1 MALGVQIEKEGIAV
15 SVVAETRPTLLLFL
29 RNEEAPRLCVP
40 FPEDAR
46 LGKVYSLR
54 LGFRE
59 LREAGFRGAA
69 LKSAEYQFEAGGQR
83 FADPYGKSFSGHDS
97 FGKPLKEETA
107 SSARRSF

>member
-46 LGKVYSLR
+46 LGNISLR
-54 LGFRE
+54 RE
-59 LREAGFRGAA
+59 DSALRIRTARV
-69 LKSAEYQFEAGGQR
+69 SA
-83 FADPYGKSFSGHDS
+83 DT
-97 FGKPLKEETA
+97 TA
-107 SSARRSF
+107 SENHSRKKRRSARRSF

>member
-40 FPEDAR
+40 FPEDTR
-46 LGKVYSLR
+46 LGAVYSLK

-59 LREAGFRGAA
+59 LREAGFRGA
-69 LKSAEYQFEAGGQR
+69 
-83 FADPYGKSFSGHDS
+83 P
-97 FGKPLKEETA
+97 
-107 SSARRSF
+107 